1 MILLARAPAQP
12 AEKQIRILFIKTGP
26 FLFKWGMLKLTPGKL
41 VERPAKVNHEKRT
54 PCSLWNPYSPR
65 RHRQYPQES
74 GRTLQ
79 NQAPAG
85 SMGPGRRRN
94 RHWLLQ
100 GEVQAVMM
108 YDYRPTEF

>member
-1 MILLARAPAQP
+1 MKSECHAACGTLIHRGGIVNILRNLG
-12 AEKQIRILFIKTGP
+12 ERI
-26 FLFKWGMLKLTPGKL
+26 
-41 VERPAKVNHEKRT
+41 
-54 PCSLWNPYSPR
+54 
-65 RHRQYPQES
+65 
-74 GRTLQ
+74 Q

-108 YDYRPTEF
+108 DDYRPTEF